1 MSPQVDDVII
11 EAAVLASRSSTP
23 HTPRPGTAGS
33 SRPSSAG
40 DARPSTAGAAI
51 VPAEA
56 VARFGALASLVTG
69 SDSDEGEEA
78 GGDNGD
84 VPDVVPEWDAIAE
97 ERRMVDA
104 GIKVVHKEMF
114 SPVSAARRPSIAL
127 GGELPDRPSSEHP
140 TQRPSAGECVCVC
153 LVVGAGMLLLHLTP
167 AALVMPQVPRQGD
180 QRQQVR
186 AWAGGARCS
195 WSGMMCQQPWTVVKD
210 WAMVIVAWMRQ
221 CASLLWYTCGWSC
234 VVLCCGVF

>member
-56 VARFGALASLVTG
+56 AARFGALASLVTG
-69 SDSDEGEEA
+69 SDSDEGEGA

-140 TQRPSAGECVCVC
+140 TQRPSAGECVCALSWVLVC
-153 LVVGAGMLLLHLTP
+153 FCFTSHPL
-167 AALVMPQVPRQGD
+167 
-180 QRQQVR
+180 
-186 AWAGGARCS
+186 
-195 WSGMMCQQPWTVVKD
+195 PW
-210 WAMVIVAWMRQ
+210 
-221 CASLLWYTCGWSC
+221 
-234 VVLCCGVF
+234 